1 MTDSLIHLRV
11 PAAVKGRWVRA
22 SRSAG
27 MKLTDYIVDAVEA
40 YMQQQM
46 TRITIP
52 NDVKFTDLKLQ
63 RDADGAVSFDW
74 TPIER
79 ICRASG
85 LDAALLRDGAEDN
98 VSALIMGWYRAHIDA
113 GGERDAVQDDLIA
126 EAITE
131 DAAGQHYSHEP
142 GRA

>member
-27 MKLTDYIVDAVEA
+27 MKLTDYIVDAVDA

-63 RDADGAVSFDW
+63 RDA
-74 TPIER
+74 
-79 ICRASG
+79 
-85 LDAALLRDGAEDN
+85 
-98 VSALIMGWYRAHIDA
+98 
-113 GGERDAVQDDLIA
+113 VQDDLNA